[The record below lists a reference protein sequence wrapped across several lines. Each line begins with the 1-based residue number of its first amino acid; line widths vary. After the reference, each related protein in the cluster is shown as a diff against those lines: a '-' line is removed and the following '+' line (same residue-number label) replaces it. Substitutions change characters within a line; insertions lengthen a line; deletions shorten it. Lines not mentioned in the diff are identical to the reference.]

1 MNLTS
6 YLQDRQLTVALSGE
20 IDHHSARQIMQT
32 LAAKVEHYLPLRC
45 TLDYR
50 DVTFM
55 DSSGIAVVIFMLR
68 RMRELG
74 GELRLENLADQPL
87 KVMKAA
93 GVNQL
98 LTIQEVPKH

>member
-50 DVTFM
+50 EIGRAHV
-55 DSSGIAVVIFMLR
+55 
-68 RMRELG
+68 
-74 GELRLENLADQPL
+74 
-87 KVMKAA
+87 
-93 GVNQL
+93 
-98 LTIQEVPKH
+98 